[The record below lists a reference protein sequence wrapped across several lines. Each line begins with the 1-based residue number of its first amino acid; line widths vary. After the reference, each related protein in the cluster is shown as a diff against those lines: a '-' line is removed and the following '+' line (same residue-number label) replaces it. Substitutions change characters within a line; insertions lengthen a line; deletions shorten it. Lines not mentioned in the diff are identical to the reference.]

1 MSGLVSR
8 SQRRLSCGFV
18 PIEMRYYLAFTFAN
32 LAIHAL
38 AIFARA
44 GRYTGWRLRHRYDFV

>member
-44 GRYTGWRLRHRYDFV
+44 GRYTAWRLRD